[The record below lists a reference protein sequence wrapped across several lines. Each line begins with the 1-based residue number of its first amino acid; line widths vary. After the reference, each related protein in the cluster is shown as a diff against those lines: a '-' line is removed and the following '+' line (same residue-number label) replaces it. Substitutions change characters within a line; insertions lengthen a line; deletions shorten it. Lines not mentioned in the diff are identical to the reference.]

1 MQTSLPISDMKA
13 SNEFDS
19 PIKNKYLQID
29 YMTITKTIMECELKR
44 RI

>member
-1 MQTSLPISDMKA
+1 MKA

-19 PIKNKYLQID
+19 TIKNKYVQTG
-29 YMTITKTIMECELKR
+29 YMPMNNTIMECELKR